1 MSTPDHTATPATG
14 ITGITGTEIGNA
26 GKTTIEDGVV
36 AKIAGLAARD
46 VPGVH
51 ALGGGAARALGAI
64 RDALNNT
71 DLAQG
76 VGVEVGDTQV
86 AVDLTIVAEY
96 PAALQLVADNVRE
109 AVYRAMEDLVGM
121 EVTEVNVT
129 INDVHIPSD
138 DADSADAPA
147 SEPRVQR
154 S

>member
-1 MSTPDHTATPATG
+1 MSTPGPINTSIGRTTG
-14 ITGITGTEIGNA
+14 HENANA

-64 RDALNNT
+64 RGALNSR

-96 PAALQLVADNVRE
+96 PVSLQGVAADVRE
-109 AVYRAMEDLVGM
+109 AVYKAMEDLVGL
-121 EVTEVNVT
+121 EVTEVNVI
-129 INDVHIPSD
+129 INDVHIPSE
-138 DADSADAPA
+138 DAESTEPPVG
-147 SEPRVQR
+147 EPRVQR

>member
-1 MSTPDHTATPATG
+1 MSTPEPITTSANRSSGNETG
-14 ITGITGTEIGNA
+14 NV
-26 GKTTIEDGVV
+26 GKTTIEDSVV

-51 ALGGGAARALGAI
+51 ALGGGAARAIGAI
-64 RDALNNT
+64 RGALNSR

-96 PAALQLVADNVRE
+96 PVALQLVADSVRE

-121 EVTEVNVT
+121 EVTEVNVI
-129 INDVHIPSD
+129 INDVHIASD
-138 DADSADAPA
+138 DADSTEALAG
-147 SEPRVQR
+147 EPRVQR

>member
-14 ITGITGTEIGNA
+14 IAGTEIGNA

-96 PAALQLVADNVRE
+96 PAALQVVADNVRE

-147 SEPRVQR
+147 GEPRVQR